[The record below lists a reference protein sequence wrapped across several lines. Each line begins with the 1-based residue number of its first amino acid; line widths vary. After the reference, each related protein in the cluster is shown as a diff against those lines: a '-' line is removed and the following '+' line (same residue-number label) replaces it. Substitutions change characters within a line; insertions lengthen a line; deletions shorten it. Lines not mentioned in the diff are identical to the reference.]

1 MENADLRSDLH
12 AVFEASS
19 VLTDEASRALLS
31 SDLHISGQLPLAVV
45 RPTSTAQIA
54 ELAKIAQRH
63 SLALIPRG
71 GGLSYTGG
79 YAPPHGDC
87 ISVDLSQMNKI
98 LSISAEDLTI
108 TVEAGTT
115 WKQIHDALQPLG
127 LRTPFMGTFSGAGA
141 SVGGGLSHGALFFG
155 SARYGSAAENMLGMT
170 IVLANGSVLK
180 TGQASLAVDSK
191 PILRT
196 FGPDLGALFTHDG
209 GMFGIKTEATVRLI
223 RILPEQDYASFAFPT
238 IEPAVDALCEI
249 ARADI
254 AEEVYILDP
263 HSIAAVDAD
272 AATMATTAIN
282 VAKSAGGVKNA
293 MKALA
298 SLASGGTDFIPAG
311 YFSLHLTTAGR
322 SAAAV
327 KADIEAAT
335 KIAVAAGGLVVAPTI
350 PRVARADMF
359 PNLNGVFGPHGERW
373 AALNAKVAHS
383 DARKLVA
390 AFDEMIAPYREEMAQ
405 HGVYFTRLASALA
418 NHCFSFEPVFRWKD
432 TWLPRHRSAVDASH
446 LATLSEP
453 PANPEAQALVN
464 RLRAETVE
472 LFRQLG
478 AASNQIGR
486 SYPFRE
492 ALSPEP
498 EALLTAIKSIVDPQ
512 GRMNPGVL
520 GFA

>member
-1 MENADLRSDLH
+1 MSDTVIIAELTS
-12 AVFEASS
+12 ALGASS
-19 VLTDEASRALLS
+19 VLTDEASRAAVA
-31 SDLHISGQLPLAVV
+31 SDLHISGCLPAATI
-45 RPTSTAQIA
+45 RPTSTQQVTQIAQIA
-54 ELAKIAQRH
+54 AAH
-63 SLALIPRG
+63 GYALIPRG

-79 YAPPHGDC
+79 YASPTTRS
-87 ISVDLSQMNKI
+87 ISVDLSAMNRI
-98 LSISAEDLTI
+98 LDISAEDLTI

-115 WKQIHDALQPLG
+115 WKQIHDALKPLG

-170 IVLANGSVLK
+170 IVLADGSLMT
-180 TGQASLAVDSK
+180 TGQGSLSVGSK

-209 GMFGIKTEATVRLI
+209 GMFGIKTEATFRLI
-223 RILPEQDYASFAFPT
+223 RILPEQDYASFAFAT

-272 AATMATTAIN
+272 AATMAKTAIN

-298 SLASGGTDFIPAG
+298 SLASGGTEFIPAG
-311 YFSLHLTTAGR
+311 HFSLHLTASGR
-322 SAAAV
+322 SAAGV

-359 PNLNGVFGPHGERW
+359 PNLNGVFGPGGERW

-390 AFDEMIAPYREEMAQ
+390 AFDDMIAPYRPEMEAK
-405 HGVYFTRLASALA
+405 GVYFTRLASALA

-432 TWLPRHRSAVDASH
+432 SWLPRHSSAADASH
-446 LATLSEP
+446 LASISEP
-453 PANPEAQALVN
+453 APNPEAQALVN
-464 RLRAETVE
+464 TLRGETVE
-472 LFRQLG
+472 LFRRLG

-492 ALSPEP
+492 ALSPTP
-498 EALLTAIKSIVDPQ
+498 EKLLKDIKSLVDPE

-520 GFA
+520 GFH

>member
-1 MENADLRSDLH
+1 MIEPNICAELLT
-12 AVFEASS
+12 ALGTNS
-19 VLTDEASRALLS
+19 VLTDDASVAETT
-31 SDLHISGQLPLAVV
+31 SDLHLSGKRPLARIQPHSTQQVV
-45 RPTSTAQIA
+45 

-79 YAPPHGDC
+79 YAPPHERC
-87 ISVDLSQMNKI
+87 LTVDLSQMNKI

-115 WKQIHDALQPLG
+115 WKQIQNALKPLG
-127 LRTPFMGTFSGAGA
+127 LRTPFLGTFSGAGA

-170 IVLANGSVLK
+170 IVLANGQILK
-180 TGQASLAVDSK
+180 TGQGSLAIDSK

-209 GMFGIKTEATVRLI
+209 GMFGIKTEATFRLI
-223 RILPEQDYASFAFPT
+223 RTLPEQDYASFAFPT

-249 ARADI
+249 ARSDI

-263 HSIAAVDAD
+263 HGIAAVDAD
-272 AATMATTAIN
+272 AATMAKTAFN
-282 VAKSAGGVKNA
+282 VAKSAGGMKNA
-293 MKALA
+293 VKALA

-311 YFSLHLTTAGR
+311 CFSLHLTAAGR
-322 SAAAV
+322 TAAGV
-327 KADIEAAT
+327 RADIEAAT
-335 KIAVAAGGLVVAPTI
+335 KIAVAAGGLVVTPTI

-359 PNLNGVFGPHGERW
+359 PNLNGVFGPDGERW

-383 DARKLVA
+383 DARKLIA
-390 AFDEMIAPYREEMAQ
+390 AFEEMIEPYRQEMEE
-405 HGVYFTRLASALA
+405 HGVYYTRLASALA
-418 NHCFSFEPVFRWKD
+418 NHCFSFEPVFRWKGR
-432 TWLPRHRSAVDASH
+432 WLPRHRSAVSPSH
-446 LATLSEP
+446 LASLQEP
-453 PANPEAQALVN
+453 AANLEAEALVN
-464 RLRAETVE
+464 RLRAETVQ

-498 EALLTAIKSIVDPQ
+498 EALLAALKATLDPEN
-512 GRMNPGVL
+512 RMNPGVL